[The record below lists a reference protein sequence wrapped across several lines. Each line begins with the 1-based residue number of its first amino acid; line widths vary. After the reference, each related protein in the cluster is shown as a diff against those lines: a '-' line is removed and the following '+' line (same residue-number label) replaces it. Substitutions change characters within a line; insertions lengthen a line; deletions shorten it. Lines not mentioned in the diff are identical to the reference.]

1 MYGLLFSK
9 THDLIFEDSFIHN
22 LYIFNDRF
30 EVHMSKDIFLN
41 IKTRSNFD
49 QFYAFFC
56 KFEYA
61 AFCYIENLLTCL
73 VSEVS

>member
-22 LYIFNDRF
+22 FYIFNDRF
-30 EVHMSKDIFLN
+30 EVHMSKDIFLDIN
-41 IKTRSNFD
+41 TRSNFD
-49 QFYAFFC
+49 QFDAFFC
-56 KFEYA
+56 KLEYT
-61 AFCYIENLLTCL
+61 AFCYIEDLLTCL